1 MRLAPDQMIG
11 DCCAVY
17 GRQPVGARWKVSAN
31 LISVTAFLV
40 AATSLATAE
49 TISLPRERP
58 KILPGERT
66 STPETDITPSPCQ
79 LRLAKVAIFSPS
91 PSIMGPGECMA
102 TDVVTVDAVILPDK
116 HRAAFSPSVRLR
128 CPMAEAVAR
137 WVAGDVAPAIAV
149 LGTSLQTIEALG
161 SFECR
166 PRNSVPGEQLSEHG
180 RANAVDVRSFKLTNG
195 AVIELTSASVA
206 KSLRQRLRDSACE
219 RFSTVLG
226 NGADAYH
233 DTDVHVDLMERANHY
248 KICQWDV
255 LDTTETAELEAR
267 KAATTA
273 TRMSAV
279 VREGSNVPI
288 PRTRPVLDT
297 DAVDLWRHG
306 LPRIIKDGAVP
317 TPIAHSV
324 ALSSGTSAMAYAD
337 EQTVTVGPW
346 AIATSYKGDNFD
358 GCSMSRS
365 TAELGITFFRAQ
377 DGLLLLLESQKWK
390 LERGKAYT
398 VRLVAGARSVEANAL
413 AETKA
418 VTIALTDRAFNERLR
433 TADVLEVK
441 GEGATLRVPLD
452 GSTAALG
459 RLETCFDKNSRPG
472 VDTNPFVS
480 PSRKP

>member
-1 MRLAPDQMIG
+1 M
-11 DCCAVY
+11 
-17 GRQPVGARWKVSAN
+17 
-31 LISVTAFLV
+31 SVATFLV
-40 AATSLATAE
+40 AAGSLATAE
-49 TISLPRERP
+49 TISVPRERP
-58 KILPGERT
+58 NTLPGERP
-66 STPETDITPSPCQ
+66 SPPETDVTPSPCQ

-91 PSIMGPGECMA
+91 PSITGPGECMA

-116 HRAAFSPSVRLR
+116 HRAAFSPPVRLR

-137 WVAGDVAPAIAV
+137 WVTGDVAPAIAG

-166 PRNSVPGEQLSEHG
+166 PRNSIPGEQLSEHG
-180 RANAVDVRSFKLTNG
+180 RANALDVRSFKLANG
-195 AVIELTSASVA
+195 AVIELNSASVA

-226 NGADAYH
+226 NGADAFH
-233 DTDVHVDLMERANHY
+233 DTHVHVDLMERANHY

-255 LDTTETAELEAR
+255 LDPAETAALEAK
-267 KAATTA
+267 KAAATA
-273 TRMSAV
+273 ARMSAAIT
-279 VREGSNVPI
+279 RGESGVPL
-288 PRTRPVLDT
+288 PHTRPVLGTDT
-297 DAVDLWRHG
+297 VDLWRHG
-306 LPRIIKDGAVP
+306 TPRIIKDGP

-324 ALSSGTSAMAYAD
+324 ASSSGPSAIVMAYAD

-398 VRLVAGARSVEANAL
+398 VRLIAGARSVEANAL
-413 AETKA
+413 AESKA

-433 TADVLEVK
+433 IADVLEVR

-459 RLETCFDKNSRPG
+459 RLETCFDKNSQSG
-472 VDTNPFVS
+472 VDTNPFVA
-480 PSRKP
+480 PRRKP

>member
-1 MRLAPDQMIG
+1 
-11 DCCAVY
+11 
-17 GRQPVGARWKVSAN
+17 
-31 LISVTAFLV
+31 
-40 AATSLATAE
+40 
-49 TISLPRERP
+49 
-58 KILPGERT
+58 
-66 STPETDITPSPCQ
+66 
-79 LRLAKVAIFSPS
+79 
-91 PSIMGPGECMA
+91 MA

-116 HRAAFSPSVRLR
+116 HRVAFSSSVRLR

-149 LGTSLQTIEALG
+149 LDTSLQSIEALG

-166 PRNSVPGEQLSEHG
+166 PRNSIPGGQISEHG
-180 RANAVDVRSFKLTNG
+180 RANALDVRSFRLANG
-195 AVIELTSASVA
+195 AVIELTSASVG
-206 KSLRQRLRDSACE
+206 KSLRRRLRDSACE

-233 DTDVHVDLMERANHY
+233 DTHVHVDLMDRANHY

-255 LDTTETAELEAR
+255 LDPAETAALEVK
-267 KAATTA
+267 KAAATA
-273 TRMSAV
+273 TRISAAT
-279 VREGSNVPI
+279 RGGSDVPL
-288 PRTRPVLDT
+288 PRPRPLLDT

-306 LPRIIKDGAVP
+306 IPRIVKDGP
-317 TPIAHSV
+317 MRTPIALSV

-337 EQTVTVGPW
+337 EQTVTIGPW
-346 AIATSYKGDNFD
+346 AISTSYKGDNFD

-398 VRLVAGARSVEANAL
+398 IRLLAGARSVEAKAL
-413 AETKA
+413 AESKA
-418 VTIALTDRAFNERLR
+418 VTIALADRAFNERLR
-433 TADVLEVK
+433 TADVLEIR

-459 RLETCFDKNSRPG
+459 RLETCFDKNGPSS

>member
-1 MRLAPDQMIG
+1 MIG
-11 DCCAVY
+11 DCRAISAHPAFGV
-17 GRQPVGARWKVSAN
+17 PWKGATRLISAG
-31 LISVTAFLV
+31 LVSVTAFLV
-40 AATSLATAE
+40 AANSLAAAE

-58 KILPGERT
+58 KMVPGEPT
-66 STPETDITPSPCQ
+66 STPEADAPSPCQ
-79 LRLAKVAIFSPS
+79 LRLAKLAIFSPS
-91 PSIMGPGECMA
+91 PSIAGPGECTA

-116 HRAAFSPSVRLR
+116 HRVAFSPSARLR

-149 LGTSLQTIEALG
+149 LGTSLRGVEALG

-166 PRNSVPGEQLSEHG
+166 PRNSIPGEQLSEHG
-180 RANAVDVRSFKLTNG
+180 RANAIDLRSFKLANG
-195 AVIELTSASVA
+195 AVIELTSASVD
-206 KSLRQRLRDSACE
+206 KSLRRRLRDSACE

-233 DTDVHVDLMERANHY
+233 DTHVHLDLMERANHY

-255 LDTTETAELEAR
+255 LDTTEMAALEAK
-267 KAATTA
+267 KAAATA
-273 TRMSAV
+273 ARASAT
-279 VREGSNVPI
+279 VREQSNVPT
-288 PRTRPVLDT
+288 PRTRPMLDT
-297 DAVDLWRHG
+297 DAVNLWRHG
-306 LPRIIKDGAVP
+306 MPHIIKDGAVP

-324 ALSSGTSAMAYAD
+324 ASSTGTSAIVMAYAD

-390 LERGKAYT
+390 LDRGKAYT
-398 VRLVAGARSVEANAL
+398 VRLIAGTRSIEANAL
-413 AETKA
+413 AESKA

-433 TADVLEVK
+433 VADVLEIR

-459 RLETCFDKNSRPG
+459 RLETCFDKNSQSG
-472 VDTNPFVS
+472 VDTNPFVA
-480 PSRKP
+480 PRRKP

>member
-1 MRLAPDQMIG
+1 MTRVSHEIVLRGLWRDGLLVTWRQRLPSSG
-11 DCCAVY
+11 
-17 GRQPVGARWKVSAN
+17 
-31 LISVTAFLV
+31 
-40 AATSLATAE
+40 
-49 TISLPRERP
+49 PRCKP
-58 KILPGERT
+58 
-66 STPETDITPSPCQ
+66 
-79 LRLAKVAIFSPS
+79 LR
-91 PSIMGPGECMA
+91 
-102 TDVVTVDAVILPDK
+102 
-116 HRAAFSPSVRLR
+116 HSVRLN
-128 CPMAEAVAR
+128 AAL
-137 WVAGDVAPAIAV
+137 AIPF
-149 LGTSLQTIEALG
+149 L
-161 SFECR
+161 
-166 PRNSVPGEQLSEHG
+166 GEQLSEHG

-233 DTDVHVDLMERANHY
+233 DTHVHVDLMERANHH

-288 PRTRPVLDT
+288 PRTRLVLDT
-297 DAVDLWRHG
+297 DAVALWRHG
-306 LPRIIKDGAVP
+306 LPRIIKDKAVP

-324 ALSSGTSAMAYAD
+324 ALSSGASAMAYAD

-413 AETKA
+413 AETKE

-459 RLETCFDKNSRPG
+459 RLETCFDKNSRSG

>member
-1 MRLAPDQMIG
+1 MIG
-11 DCCAVY
+11 DCCAIS
-17 GRQPVGARWKVSAN
+17 GHPAVGARWKVATS
-31 LISVTAFLV
+31 LIGVTAFLV
-40 AATSLATAE
+40 AAGSLATAE
-49 TISLPRERP
+49 TIPLARERL
-58 KILPGERT
+58 KISAGERT
-66 STPETDITPSPCQ
+66 SPPETDITPSPCQ

-91 PSIMGPGECMA
+91 PSITVPGECMA
-102 TDVVTVDAVILPDK
+102 TDVVTVDAVILPD
-116 HRAAFSPSVRLR
+116 RRRVAFSPSARLR

-149 LGTSLQTIEALG
+149 LGTSLQSIEGLG

-166 PRNSVPGEQLSEHG
+166 PRNSIPGEQLSEHG
-180 RANAVDVRSFKLTNG
+180 RANALDIRSFKLANG
-195 AVIELTSASVA
+195 AVIELTGPSVA

-233 DTDVHVDLMERANHY
+233 DTHVHVDLMERANHY

-255 LDTTETAELEAR
+255 LDPTETAALEAK
-267 KAATTA
+267 KAAATA
-273 TRMSAV
+273 ARMSAAMT
-279 VREGSNVPI
+279 REGSDVPL

-297 DAVDLWRHG
+297 DAVDLWRYG
-306 LPRIIKDGAVP
+306 MPRIIKDGAVP
-317 TPIAHSV
+317 TPMAQSV
-324 ALSSGTSAMAYAD
+324 ELASGTTVLAYAD

-358 GCSMSRS
+358 GCAMSRS
-365 TAELGITFFRAQ
+365 TGELGITFFRVQ

-390 LERGKAYT
+390 LDRGKAYT

-413 AETKA
+413 AESKT

-433 TADVLEVK
+433 IADVLEVK

-459 RLETCFDKNSRPG
+459 RLETCFDKNSQTG
-472 VDTNPFVS
+472 VDTNPFVA
-480 PSRKP
+480 PRRKP